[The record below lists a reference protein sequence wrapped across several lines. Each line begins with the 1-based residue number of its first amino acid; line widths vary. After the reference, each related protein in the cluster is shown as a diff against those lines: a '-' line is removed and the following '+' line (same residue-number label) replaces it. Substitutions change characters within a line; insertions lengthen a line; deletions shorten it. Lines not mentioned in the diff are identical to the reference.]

1 MKNLIL
7 IASLLFTFPA
17 LTSANNFV
25 IDPDPSSTT
34 ENYQAEK
41 IFFNNDSND
50 LLFVDL
56 ETINEQI
63 VQINVLQNDIIMMEE
78 DVAELPQNTIHEV
91 ELTFFNKGTYTIE
104 LVTQKNVS
112 ITKQVTIQ

>member
-7 IASLLFTFPA
+7 TTAILFTLPLFVF
-17 LTSANNFV
+17 ANPS
-25 IDPDPSSTT
+25 IDPDPTT
-34 ENYQAEK
+34 ATLYKAEK
-41 IFFNNDSND
+41 IFYNNDAND

-56 ETINEQI
+56 ETINHQV
-63 VQINVLQNDIIMMEE
+63 VQINVLKNDVVVMEE

-91 ELTFFNKGTYTIE
+91 ELTLLDKGTYTVEI
-104 LVTQKNVS
+104 VTLDKMVS

>member
-7 IASLLFTFPA
+7 IAALFAFPF
-17 LTSANNFV
+17 LTSANNSV
-25 IDPDPSSTT
+25 TDPDPSSKIPV
-34 ENYQAEK
+34 YQAEK
-41 IFFNNDSND
+41 IFFDNDSND

-63 VQINVLQNDIIMMEE
+63 VRINVLQNDVIMMEE

-91 ELTFFNKGTYTIE
+91 ELTLFDKGTYTIE
-104 LVTQKNVS
+104 LITQDNFS
-112 ITKQVTIQ
+112 IKKRITIQ